1 MSRRARRAFL
11 RALVFGIIGGGT
23 ALWAAAGHPAS
34 HFAYAGTPVA
44 ARPVIPLSLPDDR
57 GGRFDLS
64 RHSGQV
70 VLVYFG
76 YTHCPDICPTTL
88 GRITDTMRD
97 LGPDARRVLAVF
109 VTLDPARDTAPVL
122 RAYLANFDPP
132 PLGLT
137 ADPAATATA
146 ARDWGVAWRFA
157 DGGRYIDHTSVVIL
171 VGPDGHVRLRY
182 GFSQLQDSRIL
193 ATDIRHLLHDG

>member
-1 MSRRARRAFL
+1 MSRPARRAFL
-11 RALVFGIIGGGT
+11 RALALGIIGGGT
-23 ALWAAAGHPAS
+23 ALWAAAGHRAGR
-34 HFAYAGTPVA
+34 FAYAGTPVA
-44 ARPVIPLSLPDDR
+44 ARPVIALSLPDDR

-76 YTHCPDICPTTL
+76 YTHCPDTCPTTL
-88 GRITDTMRD
+88 GRIADTMHD

-122 RAYLANFDPP
+122 RTYLANFDPP

-137 ADPAATATA
+137 ADPAAIASAAT
-146 ARDWGVAWRFA
+146 DWGVAWRFA
-157 DGGRYIDHTSVVIL
+157 DGGRYIDHTSVVIV

-182 GFSQLQDSRIL
+182 GFSQLHDGSIL
-193 ATDIRHLLHDG
+193 AADIRHLLREG